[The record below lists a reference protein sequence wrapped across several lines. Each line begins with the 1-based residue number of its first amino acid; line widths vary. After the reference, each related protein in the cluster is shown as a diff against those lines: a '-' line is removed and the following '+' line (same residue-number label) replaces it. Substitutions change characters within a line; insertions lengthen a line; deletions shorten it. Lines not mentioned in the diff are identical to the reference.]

1 MIKLEEISAG
11 YGKKQVLYGVSASF
25 QKGKI
30 TSVVGPNG
38 CGKSTLLKSVLGIV
52 PLTGGRVTADGVAP
66 DGSKPREVARK
77 IAYLAQ
83 SRSVPDMTVGQL
95 VLHGRFARLSYP
107 RIYRAEDREAAHE
120 AMRRAGIAD
129 SADMRLAELSGGMR
143 QSAYIAMAL
152 AQNTDY
158 ILLDEPNSSLDIA
171 NSLRLMRTLRELADG
186 GKGVVTVLHDLT
198 FAMEF
203 SDEILIMKDG
213 KAVMSGNAEEVCSSD
228 ITEKVFGVRLGRCE
242 TGYGF
247 AYYYIHG
254 GQNG

>member
-1 MIKLEEISAG
+1 MIKLEEISDG

-66 DGSKPREVARK
+66 DGSRPGEVARK

-107 RIYRAEDREAAHE
+107 RIYRA
-120 AMRRAGIAD
+120 
-129 SADMRLAELSGGMR
+129 
-143 QSAYIAMAL
+143 
-152 AQNTDY
+152 
-158 ILLDEPNSSLDIA
+158 
-171 NSLRLMRTLRELADG
+171 
-186 GKGVVTVLHDLT
+186 
-198 FAMEF
+198 
-203 SDEILIMKDG
+203 
-213 KAVMSGNAEEVCSSD
+213 
-228 ITEKVFGVRLGRCE
+228 
-242 TGYGF
+242 
-247 AYYYIHG
+247 
-254 GQNG
+254 